1 MKKTVTLKL
10 SKLYSLYLLYVLQ
23 LYQHEIEN
31 DIENDF
37 SYKHSNMF
45 LFFKI
50 QMFSYR
56 TFAYKKFI
64 GF

>member
-10 SKLYSLYLLYVLQ
+10 SKLYSLYVLQ
-23 LYQHEIEN
+23 LYQHEIEI

-37 SYKHSNMF
+37 SYKHYNMF
-45 LFFKI
+45 LFFRI
-50 QMFSYR
+50 QMLSYR